1 MDSIKIIYIDDEPD
15 ESISEYLQEEY
26 EHEDFIKDYKEVPFK
41 SEEGYDKLLSNPLI
55 TEANIIL
62 IDSKL
67 FVNGSVV
74 TGKFSGEE
82 FKVIL
87 KKMFP
92 FIEVLV
98 ISQNDPIEDYGTLQ
112 KYRSNPAETGIEYYS
127 KSLKGHLDNLV
138 ENIINYRNI
147 ANKLSQNDGI
157 DRFLIEKITES
168 LNGSSQYDELTKQDI
183 DQLISAFK
191 ELQRGMG
198 RQC

>member
-1 MDSIKIIYIDDEPD
+1 MDNIKIIYIDDEPD
-15 ESISEYLQEEY
+15 ESISEYLQEQY
-26 EHEDFIKDYKEVPFK
+26 EHVDFIKDYEEIPFK
-41 SEEGYDKLLSNPLI
+41 SEEGYDSLLNNSLI

-67 FVNGSVV
+67 FENGSVV

-98 ISQNDPIEDYGTLQ
+98 ISQNDPVEDFGTLQ
-112 KYRSNPAETGIEYYS
+112 KYRSNSAETGVEYYS
-127 KSLKGHLDNLV
+127 KNLKGQLDNLV

-147 ANKLSQNDGI
+147 ANKLKQNDGI
-157 DRFLIEKITES
+157 DKFLIEKIIES
-168 LNGSSQYDELTKQDI
+168 LDGSSQYDELTTQDI

-191 ELQRGMG
+191 ELQRGIG
-198 RQC
+198 DK